1 MSAVSKNT
9 IKKYVE
15 LVSVAGRVWAEGE
28 IVSFRSLINTKL
40 SDAPDVRDMLMERF
54 NASIDVVP
62 FQLEGTQ
69 QLKGVAWL
77 RATQL
82 NAKGLLR
89 NAKTTFI
96 TELDLAVMDSFDS
109 FEFVGLVDV
118 SINSSS
124 GYRSYVPIY
133 KCISTN
139 GSWFSYATS
148 AHGNCKVVSR
158 GTCANIATTYLKL
171 ASGGA

>member
-1 MSAVSKNT
+1 MSHVSKKT
-9 IKKYVE
+9 IAKYVE
-15 LVSVAGRVWAEGE
+15 LVSDVGRVWTEGE

-40 SDAPDVRDMLMERF
+40 SDAPDIREMLMERF
-54 NASIDVVP
+54 HTSVELVP
-62 FQLEGTQ
+62 FQLRQEQ
-69 QLKGVAWL
+69 QVKGLMWL
-77 RATQL
+77 RRTQL
-82 NAKGLLR
+82 NTKGLLR

-148 AHGNCKVVSR
+148 SNGNCKVVSR
-158 GTCANIATTYLKL
+158 GTNANIATTYLKL
-171 ASGGA
+171 VAVGA